1 MAAELT
7 QTTLQEDIQVYHN
20 DFFTGFSRLI
30 KKLFM
35 F

>member
-1 MAAELT
+1 MAAELS

-20 DFFTGFSRLI
+20 DFFSGFTRLVR
-30 KKLFM
+30 KLFM